1 MRKIVAAAVS
11 AAAALMLSVAPA
23 SADPTI
29 TPDEWGMDDGI
40 GVGPRVAG
48 TPCLAMESHSWASPT
63 DGGRRALWCPPPAF
77 VWIPV

>member
-11 AAAALMLSVAPA
+11 AAAALMLGVTPA
-23 SADPTI
+23 NAEPI